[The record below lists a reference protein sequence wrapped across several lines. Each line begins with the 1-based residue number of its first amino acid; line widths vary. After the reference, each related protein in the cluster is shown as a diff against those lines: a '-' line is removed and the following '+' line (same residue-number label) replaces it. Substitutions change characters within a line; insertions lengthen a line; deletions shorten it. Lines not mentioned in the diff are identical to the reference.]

1 MAQGTPDPIQEL
13 LISARRNQILD
24 AATKVFA
31 EKGVHRATIKD
42 VARAAGIAD
51 GTIYNYFAN
60 KDALL
65 IGILDRVNQSQ
76 QRAADFAQAKD
87 SDLATFLRTY
97 LGQRLTRL
105 SETGLDIF
113 RVLFSELLTNP
124 ELCATYYQQVV
135 EPTFAIADPH
145 LMALATQRVIQ
156 TRDPRLANRAIAGMV
171 LGVLLLRTLG
181 DPYLQDHWDQVPDV
195 LADLLLHGLAVS
207 EGDDREPHQPSEP
220 GEPSV

>member
-1 MAQGTPDPIQEL
+1 MVQSTPDPIQEL
-13 LISARRNQILD
+13 LVSARRNQILD
-24 AATKVFA
+24 AATQVFA

-76 QRAADFAQAKD
+76 QRAADFAQAQQRD
-87 SDLATFLRTY
+87 AADFIRSY
-97 LGQRLTRL
+97 LGQRLARL
-105 SETGLDIF
+105 TETGLDVF
-113 RVLFSELLTNP
+113 RVLFSELLVNR
-124 ELCATYYQQVV
+124 ELCETYYQQVV

-145 LMALATQRVIQ
+145 LVASATAGVIQ
-156 TRDPRLANRAIAGMV
+156 TRDPRLASRAMAGMV
-171 LGVLLLRTLG
+171 LGVLLLRVLG

-195 LADLLLHGLAVS
+195 LADLLLHGLRVS
-207 EGDDREPHQPSEP
+207 EGDHQ
-220 GEPSV
+220 

>member
-1 MAQGTPDPIQEL
+1 MAAKPPDSIEEL
-13 LISARRNQILD
+13 LITARRNQILD
-24 AATKVFA
+24 AATMVFA

-65 IGILDRVNQSQ
+65 IGILERINQSQ

-87 SDLATFLRTY
+87 SDAADFIRTY
-97 LGQRLTRL
+97 LGQRLARL
-105 SETGLDIF
+105 SESGLDTF
-113 RVLFSELLTNP
+113 RVLFSELLVNR
-124 ELCATYYQQVV
+124 ELCDTYYHQVV

-145 LMALATQRVIQ
+145 LTDWTRQGVIQ
-156 TRDPRLANRAIAGMV
+156 TRDPQLANRAMAGMV
-171 LGVLLLRTLG
+171 LGVLLLRVLG

-207 EGDDREPHQPSEP
+207 EGDDRDPHQPSEP
-220 GEPSV
+220 GEPAI

>member
-1 MAQGTPDPIQEL
+1 MYIQDELMTTKSPDPIEEL

-24 AATKVFA
+24 AATRVFA

-42 VARAAGIAD
+42 IARAAGIAD

-76 QRAADFAQAKD
+76 QRAEHFAQAED
-87 SDLATFLRTY
+87 SDAATFIRSY
-97 LGQRLTRL
+97 LGQRLARL
-105 SETGLDIF
+105 SEAGIDVF
-113 RVLFSELLTNP
+113 RVLFSELLVNG
-124 ELCATYYQQVV
+124 ELCETYYRQVV

-145 LMALATQRVIQ
+145 LTAWTSQGVVQ

-171 LGVLLLRTLG
+171 LGVLLLRILG

-195 LADLLLHGLAVS
+195 LADLLLHGLHIP
-207 EGDDREPHQPSEP
+207 EG
-220 GEPSV
+220 